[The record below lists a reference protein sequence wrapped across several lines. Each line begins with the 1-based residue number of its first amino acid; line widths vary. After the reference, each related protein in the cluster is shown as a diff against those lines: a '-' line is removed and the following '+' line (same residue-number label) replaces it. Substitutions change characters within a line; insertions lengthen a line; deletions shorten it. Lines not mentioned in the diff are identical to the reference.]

1 MNALA
6 RPLPGV
12 PDLVFKALAD
22 SDRRRLLD
30 RLRMKGGLTLGEL
43 CDGMDMTRQGVTK
56 HLLLLEQ
63 AGLVVAL
70 RRGREKQHYLNPVP
84 IHDLAERWIRPFER
98 GRLDAL
104 RDLKLRLER

>member
-1 MNALA
+1 
-6 RPLPGV
+6 
-12 PDLVFKALAD
+12 
-22 SDRRRLLD
+22 
-30 RLRMKGGLTLGEL
+30 LTLGEL

-63 AGLVVAL
+63 GGAGRRAPERPGEAAL
-70 RRGREKQHYLNPVP
+70 SQSLP

-98 GRLDAL
+98 CRLDAL